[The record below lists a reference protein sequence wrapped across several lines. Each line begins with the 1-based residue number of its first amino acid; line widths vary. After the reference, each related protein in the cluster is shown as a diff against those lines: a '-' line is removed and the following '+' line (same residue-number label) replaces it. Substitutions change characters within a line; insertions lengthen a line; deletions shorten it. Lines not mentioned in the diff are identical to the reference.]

1 MTAKGKQK
9 LRILHLPC
17 PIISRRFYYHN
28 MLSRSSLEQGRKLHL
43 QPQPYILVSAK
54 MVEKKSFELQNYT
67 GGHFNKP
74 VTMGRQKST
83 TNENGGK
90 DPS

>member
-1 MTAKGKQK
+1 M
-9 LRILHLPC
+9 
-17 PIISRRFYYHN
+17 
-28 MLSRSSLEQGRKLHL
+28 
-43 QPQPYILVSAK
+43 SAK
-54 MVEKKSFELQNYT
+54 MVEKKSLSCKNYT